1 MEEREKQLLKM
12 IRKHPEEGM
21 GLLIDEY
28 GGAIKTICS
37 NVLRNYD
44 ADIVQD
50 AMQETVIRLWQKLS
64 QRFQVKKSLK
74 AYIYQT
80 ARNCALDHLRKY
92 QKHSETDF
100 EGVEDMMQDISA
112 DVEREFSRKHNERIV
127 HEVIKE
133 MEEPDRTIFILRF
146 FYYETVKV
154 IAEKVHLKEDNVES
168 RIRRGKKKLK
178 AELLRRGVLNE

>member
-1 MEEREKQLLKM
+1 MEERDKQLLKM

-64 QRFQVKKSLK
+64 QRF
-74 AYIYQT
+74 
-80 ARNCALDHLRKY
+80 
-92 QKHSETDF
+92 
-100 EGVEDMMQDISA
+100 
-112 DVEREFSRKHNERIV
+112 
-127 HEVIKE
+127 
-133 MEEPDRTIFILRF
+133 
-146 FYYETVKV
+146 
-154 IAEKVHLKEDNVES
+154 
-168 RIRRGKKKLK
+168 
-178 AELLRRGVLNE
+178 LRRQEIARWII

>member
-1 MEEREKQLLKM
+1 MEERDKQLLKM
-12 IRKHPEEGM
+12 IRKQSEEGM
-21 GLLIDEY
+21 SLLIDEY
-28 GGAIKTICS
+28 GGAIKAICS

-44 ADIVQD
+44 AGIVQD
-50 AMQETVIRLWQKLS
+50 AMQDVST
-64 QRFQVKKSLK
+64 
-74 AYIYQT
+74 
-80 ARNCALDHLRKY
+80 
-92 QKHSETDF
+92 
-100 EGVEDMMQDISA
+100 

-154 IAEKVHLKEDNVES
+154 IAETVHLKEDNVES